1 MTVKPWPDAYD
12 ERVKAARIERNE
24 NARPEPASR
33 VDSLAD
39 DVVVYPGLPNWRGTV
54 PMALFAFLE
63 QDDFPGRTVVPFRA
77 SNGGAMGRG
86 ERHIASLAPGRGSR
100 AACPRGAP
108 DPPGRPTPRGNG
120 RPDSICPD
128 PPGRDGNLARNI
140 ICPTIR
146 PRIDCGQTMSRLRTD
161 Q

>member
-1 MTVKPWPDAYD
+1 MTVRPWPDAYD

-54 PMALFAFLE
+54 PMTLFVFLE

-86 ERHIASLAPGRGSR
+86 ERDIASLAPGARVPRGLPARGSGSSG
-100 AACPRGAP
+100 AADAAGKWPAGLDLSRPPRP
-108 DPPGRPTPRGNG
+108 
-120 RPDSICPD
+120 
-128 PPGRDGNLARNI
+128 
-140 ICPTIR
+140 
-146 PRIDCGQTMSRLRTD
+146 
-161 Q
+161 